1 MGGRGAHSET
11 EARKAFST
19 ALDDDARRLTARYA
33 YARPRPVSV
42 PRALRTG
49 RELLRGSGASCT
61 PLDTRT
67 FPSLV
72 PTRTLSRRVV
82 RLLF

>member
-1 MGGRGAHSET
+1 MLVPAPLVCL
-11 EARKAFST
+11 
-19 ALDDDARRLTARYA
+19 ALCGLD
-33 YARPRPVSV
+33 
-42 PRALRTG
+42 
-49 RELLRGSGASCT
+49 T